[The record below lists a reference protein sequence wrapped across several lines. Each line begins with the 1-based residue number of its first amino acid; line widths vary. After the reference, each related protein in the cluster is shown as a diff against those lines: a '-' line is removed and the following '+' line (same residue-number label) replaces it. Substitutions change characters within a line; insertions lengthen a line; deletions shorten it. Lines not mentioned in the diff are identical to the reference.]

1 MEMTMTIDMVRN
13 TQKNMIMN
21 THKTIPMMKA
31 TTTVNQETNKRYQTK
46 KNQIKKLNFSFF
58 N

>member
-46 KNQIKKLNFSFF
+46 KNQIKKIPA
-58 N
+58 